1 MKTVKLMLC
10 SIPVL
15 LAASAMAADSGS
27 ATNAS
32 APGNHAALEAALK
45 ACAAQVGVDT
55 TGRPDRAAFDTCM
68 KAKGFEKPSGPP
80 PGERGGPKGPPPQ

>member
-15 LAASAMAADSGS
+15 LAASAMAADS

-32 APGNHAALEAALK
+32 APGNHAAIEAALK
-45 ACAAQVGVDT
+45 ACAAQVGVDAN
-55 TGRPDRAAFDTCM
+55 GRPDRTAFDACM
-68 KAKGFEKPSGPP
+68 KAKGFEKPAGPP
-80 PGERGGPKGPPPQ
+80 PGGHGGPKGPPPQ